1 MSVAQATVISRV
13 RALLG
18 AQVDWEAYTTGSVA
32 SGSTTTIAVNDGT
45 DWGEGDVGEFAD
57 GDLFLVQSVA
67 SNNLTVKRSHLGT
80 TGAAQASGAVI
91 LKNPD
96 FYIKDIKDAIDA
108 TINSLWPY
116 AWTSTATTITP
127 STTTVW
133 YNLAADVIDLVVV
146 NQIYSTYSLQYYGD
160 KAGYY
165 PIILNK
171 NIPTSLCA
179 SGVGIAFPNGFANP
193 TGDVNIVYRRKI
205 TDTIV
210 TSNYSDLSD
219 DQSTECVAFGAAA
232 RLAMAKIGPKVILE
246 DVAEGE
252 RNVDAGDRLTLANF
266 LQAKHTMLLNNWTDE
281 LRRSIPPMGT
291 VR

>member
-32 SGSTTTIAVNDGT
+32 SGSTTTIPVNDGT
-45 DWGEGDVGEFAD
+45 DWGEGDVGEFSD
-57 GDLFLVQSVA
+57 GDLFLVQSVS
-67 SNNLTVKRSHLGT
+67 SNNLTVKRSHLGS

-96 FYIKDIKDAIDA
+96 FYIKDIKDAINA
-108 TINSLWPY
+108 TINSVWPY

-127 STTTVW
+127 SSTTVW
-133 YNLAADVIDLVVV
+133 YNLAADVVDLVTVV
-146 NQIYSTYSLQYYGD
+146 QVYSTYSLQYYGD

-165 PIILNK
+165 PIIMNK
-171 NIPTSLCA
+171 NIPASLCA

-193 TGDVNIVYRRKI
+193 TGDVNITYRRKLVS
-205 TDTIV
+205 TLSG
-210 TSNYSDLSD
+210 SNYTDLSD
-219 DQSTECVAFGAAA
+219 DHTAECISFGAAA
-232 RLAMAKIGPKVILE
+232 RLSMAKLGPKALLE

-252 RNVDAGDRLTLANF
+252 RNVDPGDRLTLANF